1 MEQIKNDLYCTRPNS
16 IGWHIKIQPL
26 QFYVSGFLKNQ
37 NVKMH
42 IVGFIYKGAAKEDRR
57 NFAQ

>member
-1 MEQIKNDLYCTRPNS
+1 MEQIKNDLYCTRANS